1 MSEPESQVH
10 LALALAEEKLSGRT
24 KERDEVQLRLVKS
37 DEQLQA
43 TQAELAESNKQFK
56 ETNSRLSVSTAL
68 IESKDLELAERT
80 ARLAASALELSQ
92 RTNQLHES
100 NKYLLNKA
108 AELERANAELKAMMQ
123 QRDDFIAAIT
133 HDLKNPLVGFTKIF
147 EHLIA
152 GVVPQEQQ
160 KDIFVQLLQSNNR
173 MLRMIW
179 NILEIYR
186 HDAGSLVAKPEPAN
200 PIELIQ
206 RCIEEFSFAIKT
218 KKIALIND
226 FPETALEINTD
237 RILLQ
242 RLIINLLDNGVKFTP
257 EGGELKIGATLG
269 EGALVVYIQDS
280 GPGMTEEQTHQI
292 FERFWQSK
300 DGRDK
305 GIGTGLGL
313 FSSRQIA
320 KALGAEIECQS
331 QIGRG
336 TQFTIK
342 LPRGS

>member
-24 KERDEVQLRLVKS
+24 KERDDVQLRLIKS

-43 TQAELAESNKQFK
+43 TQAELAESSKQNK
-56 ETNSRLSVSTAL
+56 ETTSRLSVSNAL

-80 ARLAASALELSQ
+80 ALLAASALELSQ

-100 NKYLLNKA
+100 NKYLLKKT

-133 HDLKNPLVGFTKIF
+133 HDLKNPLVGFTRIF

-152 GVVPQEQQ
+152 GTVPQEQQ
-160 KDIFVQLLQSNNR
+160 KDIFIQLLQSNNR

-179 NILEIYR
+179 NILEVYR
-186 HDAGSLVAKPEPAN
+186 HDAGSLVAKPEPVN
-200 PIELIQ
+200 PIELLQ
-206 RCIEEFSFAIKT
+206 KCIEEFSFAIKT
-218 KKIALIND
+218 KKIELITD
-226 FPETALEINTD
+226 FPETDAEIKTD
-237 RILLQ
+237 KILLQ
-242 RLIINLLDNGVKFTP
+242 RLLINLLDNGVKFTP
-257 EGGELKIGATLG
+257 EEGVLKIGALLDEST
-269 EGALVVYIQDS
+269 LVVRIKDS
-280 GPGMTEEQTHQI
+280 GPGMTEEQTGLI

-300 DGRDK
+300 EGHDK

-320 KALGAEIECQS
+320 RALKAEIECQS
-331 QIGRG
+331 QINIG

-342 LPRGS
+342 LPRAF